1 MFQFKSIDV
10 VALVGFIELVCF
22 IDISQPKLD
31 LKFSIVSLINSFHC
45 LVSNMFYDVI
55 TIQDVERPNGIW
67 KNHYRHI
74 GVQRDPNMPIMVLPD
89 TTWSFHVLNRVPY
102 LSQSEA
108 PKKVHGITCFLRVY
122 AITTD

>member
-10 VALVGFIELVCF
+10 VALVGFIELVGF

-31 LKFSIVSLINSFHC
+31 LEFSIVLLINSFHC
-45 LVSNMFYDVI
+45 LVSNSFFVVI
-55 TIQDVERPNGIW
+55 TIQDLERPNGIW

-89 TTWSFHVLNRVPY
+89 AIWSFQVLNRVLY
-102 LSQSEA
+102 L
-108 PKKVHGITCFLRVY
+108 
-122 AITTD
+122 